1 MLDKKHKEKLRKNSW
16 DKAFK
21 DHSNRYQA
29 WDRIRLQSIKAI
41 DELILLA
48 SRLPDDKQDKIF
60 SYENIEKFILAIL
73 YKRQINEYYLTS
85 ALQNIKDTS
94 FDTDDYRR
102 IHICLMLI
110 NNCIDYFIKEI
121 YKNEEFKILSG
132 LVKPGI
138 SQLEQ
143 SKSICN
149 SIIDTMEL
157 SNIKKEEGKRKF
169 KFLFNLDK
177 NNFLDPEKFKFLSK
191 VNKLRYNYYYW
202 VSNVTRKNEK
212 VILCKLDIL
221 PIVSEILNDYSN
233 NKSRA
238 YIDPFE
244 HKNLINL
251 KPILAKLIIKDD
263 KSILVEYRNSL
274 DQKMFEI
281 QLDITKINGY
291 RNVFG
296 KKNLF

>member
-1 MLDKKHKEKLRKNSW
+1 MLDKKHKQKLIKNSW

-29 WDRIRLQSIKAI
+29 WERIRIQSIKAI
-41 DELILLA
+41 DELMLLA
-48 SRLPDDKQDKIF
+48 SRLSDDKQEKIF
-60 SYENIEKFILAIL
+60 SYQNIEKFILAVL
-73 YKRQINEYYLTS
+73 YKRQINEYHLPS
-85 ALQNIKDTS
+85 KLQNIKDTS

-121 YKNEEFKILSG
+121 CKNEEFNIVSG

-149 SIIDTMEL
+149 NIIDTIEL
-157 SNIKKEEGKRKF
+157 LNIKKEEGQRKF

-177 NNFLDPEKFKFLSK
+177 YNFLNPEDFNFLCK

-212 VILCKLDIL
+212 VI
-221 PIVSEILNDYSN
+221 
-233 NKSRA
+233 
-238 YIDPFE
+238 
-244 HKNLINL
+244 
-251 KPILAKLIIKDD
+251 
-263 KSILVEYRNSL
+263 
-274 DQKMFEI
+274 
-281 QLDITKINGY
+281 
-291 RNVFG
+291 
-296 KKNLF
+296 